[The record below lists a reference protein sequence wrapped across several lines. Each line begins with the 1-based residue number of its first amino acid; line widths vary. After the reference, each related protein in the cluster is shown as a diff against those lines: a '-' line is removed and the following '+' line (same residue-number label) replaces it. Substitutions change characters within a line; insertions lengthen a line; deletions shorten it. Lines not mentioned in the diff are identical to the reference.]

1 MPVARSGGGT
11 VIYKVL
17 EEVDGQPQWRL
28 TNTRPTTGT
37 YEVIR

>member
-1 MPVARSGGGT
+1 VAPSGRT

-28 TNTRPTTGT
+28 TDTRPTSGR
-37 YEVIR
+37 YEVVR

>member
-1 MPVARSGGGT
+1 MPGARSGRT

-17 EEVDGQPQWRL
+17 EDVDGQPQWRL
-28 TNTRPTTGT
+28 TDSKPTSGR